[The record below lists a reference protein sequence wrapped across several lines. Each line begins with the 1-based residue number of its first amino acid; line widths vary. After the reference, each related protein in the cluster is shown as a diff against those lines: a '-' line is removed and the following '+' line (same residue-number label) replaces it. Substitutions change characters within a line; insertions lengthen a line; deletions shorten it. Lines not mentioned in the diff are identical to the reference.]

1 MVRVIVGI
9 KIKLGSAGWEHP
21 HFPMAV
27 CRTQPHSSQ
36 KGFRGITTPNPPHP
50 PRPYRRGCC
59 GTPSPRWWS
68 PEPTSRGRRAHSSLQ
83 RRGELMG
90 CNHGMAE
97 VGGHLKAHP
106 PPTPVHGLVVPPQIR
121 LPVAPSNP
129 ASMTAL
135 RRVLGSTGG
144 WGDTCKA
151 PGLVGGH
158 GAQVPQV
165 ALIAHQH
172 DDDVGVGVVLQL
184 RQPALGVLI
193 RQILGDVVHQQRSHR
208 PAVVPG
214 GQRWGRAGS
223 APQVMG

>member
-1 MVRVIVGI
+1 
-9 KIKLGSAGWEHP
+9 
-21 HFPMAV
+21 MAV

-172 DDDVGVGVVLQL
+172 EWQGGPGALQE
-184 RQPALGVLI
+184 
-193 RQILGDVVHQQRSHR
+193 QRAAR
-208 PAVVPG
+208 GPAVLPKAARPEARPCSG
-214 GQRWGRAGS
+214 GCWILPVTSMSSIHWRTLRKLLWELMSYRSSTPWALRK
-223 APQVMG
+223 

>member
-1 MVRVIVGI
+1 MGWILVRVIVGI

-21 HFPMAV
+21 HLPMAV

-36 KGFRGITTPNPPHP
+36 KGFQGITTPNPPHP

-129 ASMTAL
+129 ALNTARDG
-135 RRVLGSTGG
+135 RRIHSLSGQPVPLLYFVFYKAATQIVQTLLPLKALPKPGKV
-144 WGDTCKA
+144 CK
-151 PGLVGGH
+151 L
-158 GAQVPQV
+158 
-165 ALIAHQH
+165 
-172 DDDVGVGVVLQL
+172 
-184 RQPALGVLI
+184 
-193 RQILGDVVHQQRSHR
+193 S
-208 PAVVPG
+208 
-214 GQRWGRAGS
+214 
-223 APQVMG
+223 